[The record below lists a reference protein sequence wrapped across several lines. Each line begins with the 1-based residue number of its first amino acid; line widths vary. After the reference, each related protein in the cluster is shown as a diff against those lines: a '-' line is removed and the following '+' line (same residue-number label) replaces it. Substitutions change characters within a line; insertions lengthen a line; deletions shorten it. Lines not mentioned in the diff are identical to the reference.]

1 MKVAYTAGDP
11 AGIGLEIY
19 KKSQIA
25 AAELGIELL
34 LVDDISAL
42 EKIKA
47 SQTLAGPSVA
57 AGKHAYQSLK
67 RAHQLALAKEVQA
80 IITGP
85 VAKSSLNMAGYKFN
99 GQTEVLAHLNN
110 LSSNDIEMIFIY
122 KNFCTLLVTRHIA
135 IKDAADLFSS
145 RLSDAIEHGILAMK
159 DLFKIE
165 NPRLGL
171 AGLNP
176 HAGETALFGDEEI
189 KLKPTLIKLR
199 DKYPQASISEFLS
212 ADALFAQAAQNLL
225 QAQHSSSQ
233 ASHSSSQAQHSSLRA
248 QRSNPL
254 PYDLYL
260 AAYHDQALPLIKGI
274 SGFGAVNLSYGLPY
288 IRVSMDHGTGFDIA
302 GKGIA
307 SEDGLIACLQLLA
320 KLG

>member
-199 DKYPQASISEFLS
+199 NKYPQASISEFLS

-225 QAQHSSSQ
+225 Q
-233 ASHSSSQAQHSSLRA
+233 A